1 VVLSISGLCFAREGL
16 HNIYKEFLVKMRS
29 VEMFIVCREEYSAS
43 NALEFI
49 ALRGSPGMKFTSFDI
64 RSLLRPDG
72 EKSESQ
78 NTLLP
83 VWRDEYNARG
93 GRMEVE
99 DASMLW
105 GNDSQRNMRDLLLYC
120 KDGES

>member
-1 VVLSISGLCFAREGL
+1 VVLSISGLCVAREGL

-29 VEMFIVCREEYSAS
+29 VEMFVCCRDSYAAPD
-43 NALEFI
+43 ALGFT
-49 ALRGSPGMKFTSFDI
+49 ALRPGIKFTSFDM

-72 EKSESQ
+72 EKSESE
-78 NTLLP
+78 NALLQ

-99 DASMLW
+99 DASML
-105 GNDSQRNMRDLLLYC
+105 
-120 KDGES
+120 